1 MTFKGFD
8 YETSNTILFPTEP
21 SFSYHKKHEDVLIL
35 SGDVQ
40 QISKAIYQFN
50 ICYILQWI
58 VFLQQKTKKI
68 SNQIF
73 NKCDAQ
79 SILFSGKGKGNIVC
93 EFGHTNLKILKKI
106 CKECSD
112 KISFFNEYFVSLMGL
127 NYLRIFLPTFS
138 FTYTFD
144 NKPKRQFIQQE
155 YIDHAKT
162 LHSLLLQRELSNVD
176 FLSIFFQI
184 LCSLEFAQNSLFFT
198 HYDLH
203 TENILIQE
211 NTHHESFKV
220 PIFEKDFHFE
230 KPKYIV
236 KIIDYGFSTIMPTD
250 NVILSNCHLENF
262 IKYGYYPFFSPGTDM
277 FRVLM
282 SIYTNT
288 TNPQIF
294 QFFLFLFE
302 NFYKFKVNIITEE
315 NFKKFFYSN
324 YFNIFFSKPVQNTP
338 LELVD
343 FLLRHEENI
352 RSILQIEKLP
362 ISVRLH
368 EKMTKKD
375 YSKKEMEIFRQNF
388 HLEKVNKTFI
398 ETSPLFFYYRQKNVQ
413 QKNRIQNLDFNQIP
427 TFIIAS
433 TEEMEQYFQENS
445 WFIDWFEN
453 YCHGHF
459 ISKQPNK
466 FNTKI
471 LQYSKLYKN
480 LVSIKYWLDYCKD
493 ERFLKRKK
501 DQDYIERYL
510 ESLHH
515 LM

>member
-8 YETSNTILFPTEP
+8 YEDTTTILFPAEP
-21 SFSYHKKHEDVLIL
+21 LFSYNKKHDDVPIL
-35 SGDVQ
+35 NNEMK
-40 QISKAIYQFN
+40 QISKAIFQFN

-73 NKCDAQ
+73 NKCDSQ

-93 EFGHTNLKILKKI
+93 EFGNTDLKILKKI

-112 KISFFNEYFVSLMGL
+112 KISFFNEYFVSVMGL
-127 NYLRIFLPTFS
+127 NYLRIFIPTFS
-138 FTYTFD
+138 FTYTFHD
-144 NKPKRQFIQQE
+144 KPKRQFIQQE

-162 LHSLLLQRELSNVD
+162 LHSLLLKQELSNLD
-176 FLSIFFQI
+176 LLSILFQI
-184 LCSLEFAQNSLFFT
+184 FCSLEFAQNSLFFT

-211 NTHHESFKV
+211 NTHKECFKIS
-220 PIFEKDFHFE
+220 IFDKDFHFE

-250 NVILSNCHLENF
+250 NVILSNCHLDHF
-262 IKYGYYPFFSPGTDM
+262 IKYGYYPFFSAGTDM

-282 SIYTNT
+282 SIYTNAP
-288 TNPQIF
+288 NPQVF

-302 NFYKFKVNIITEE
+302 NFYKFKVNVITEE
-315 NFKKFFYSN
+315 NFKKFFHSN

-343 FLLRHEENI
+343 FMLKHEETLC
-352 RSILQIEKLP
+352 SILQIEKLP
-362 ISVRLH
+362 ISVRLYRQD
-368 EKMTKKD
+368 TKKE
-375 YSKKEMEIFRQNF
+375 YSKKEMDIFKQNF
-388 HLEKVNKTFI
+388 HLDKVNKMFI
-398 ETSPLFFYYRQKNVQ
+398 ETSPLFFYYRHKNVQ
-413 QKNRIQNLDFNQIP
+413 QKQRVQNLNFNQIP
-427 TFIIAS
+427 TFNIRSID
-433 TEEMEQYFQENS
+433 EMENYFQENS
-445 WFIDWFEN
+445 WFLDWFEN

-459 ISKQPNK
+459 ISKQPTK
-466 FNTKI
+466 FNMKI
-471 LQYSKLYKN
+471 LNYSKFYKN
-480 LVSIKYWLDYCKD
+480 LISIQYWLQYYKD
-493 ERFLKRKK
+493 DRFLKIKK
-501 DQDYIERYL
+501 NQDYIERYL
-510 ESLHH
+510 ESLSH

>member
-8 YETSNTILFPTEP
+8 YEVSNTILFPTEP
-21 SFSYHKKHEDVLIL
+21 SFSYNKKHEDVSML
-35 SGDVQ
+35 SNEVK

-73 NKCDAQ
+73 NKCDSQ
-79 SILFSGKGKGNIVC
+79 SILFSAKGKGNIVC
-93 EFGHTNLKILKKI
+93 EFGNTNVKILKKI
-106 CKECSD
+106 CKECPD
-112 KISFFNEYFVSLMGL
+112 KISFFNEYFVGVLGI
-127 NYLRIFLPTFS
+127 NYVRIFLPTFS

-144 NKPKRQFIQQE
+144 NKPKRQYIQQE
-155 YIDHAKT
+155 YIDQAKT
-162 LHSLLLQRELSNVD
+162 LHSLLLQRELSNLD
-176 FLSIFFQI
+176 LLSILFQI

-203 TENILIQE
+203 TENILIHE
-211 NTHHESFKV
+211 NTQNESFKV
-220 PIFEKDFHFE
+220 PIFDKDFYFE

-236 KIIDYGFSTIMPTD
+236 KIIDYGFSTIMPKD
-250 NVILSNCHLENF
+250 NLILSNCHLEKF

-282 SIYTNT
+282 SIYTNAP
-288 TNPQIF
+288 NPQIF

-338 LELVD
+338 LELID

-352 RSILQIEKLP
+352 RSILQMEKLP
-362 ISVRLH
+362 VSVRLH
-368 EKMTKKD
+368 EKGTKKD
-375 YSKKEMEIFRQNF
+375 YSRKDMEIFRQNF
-388 HLEKVNKTFI
+388 HSDKVNTAFI
-398 ETSPLFFYYRQKNVQ
+398 DTNPLFFYYRQKNVQ

-427 TFIIAS
+427 TFSIAS
-433 TEEMEQYFQENS
+433 TGEMEQYFEENS

-453 YCHGHF
+453 YCYGHF
-459 ISKQPNK
+459 ISKPPNK
-466 FNTKI
+466 FNMKI
-471 LQYSKLYKN
+471 TQYSKFYKN
-480 LVSIKYWLDYCKD
+480 LISIKYWLKYSED
-493 ERFLKRKK
+493 ERFLKIKRN
-501 DQDYIERYL
+501 QDYIEKYL